1 MRKKISLFALAVV
14 FFAGCVQKKETT
26 MTNPFFEPFD
36 TEYGV
41 PAFNE
46 IETAHYM
53 PAFKEGMKQQNTEIQ
68 AIIDNKE
75 AADFENTIAAMDYSG
90 ATLNRVSDVFYNMTE
105 CNTNE
110 EIQAIAKEIA
120 PVLSKHSDDIYLNEA
135 LFKRVDAVYQN
146 RDNEDLNTE
155 QKMLLE
161 KIYKRFVNGGANL
174 PAEKK
179 DRFRAI
185 NERLSLLSLEF
196 GENLLKETNNY
207 TLVITDKADLAGLPQ
222 WVIDG
227 AAAEAASRELE
238 NSWVFTLQKPSWIP
252 FVQYAENRDLR
263 KQLLLAYA
271 KRGDN
276 DNEYDNKAIAMEM
289 VNLRV
294 EKANMLGYETWA
306 DYKLSDRMAES
317 PQHVY
322 DLLEEIMTKALPV
335 ADKEMQDMQKLIKK
349 EGGNFDLEAWD
360 WWYYA
365 EKVKAE
371 KYAFNDEALKPY
383 FSLDNALYKGVF
395 GVTNK
400 LYGLKYVERTDLPV
414 YHEDVKVFEVQE
426 ADGTLIGILYMDFF
440 TRESKRGGAWM
451 TSFRKQMRTQDGENV
466 LPVIQVVTNFSK
478 PVGDAP
484 ALLSLD
490 ETLTLFH
497 EFGHALH
504 GLLSECTYHSISGT
518 AVPRDFVELPSQV
531 LENWATEPEVLD
543 MYAFHYE
550 TGETIPAELVAKMK
564 KSGTFN
570 QGFAVVEFMSAAI
583 LDMDMHTIK
592 EQTDLDANTFEANV
606 MKRINMMPEIIVRY
620 RPTYF
625 AHIFSGG
632 YSAGYYSYTWAEV
645 LDADAF
651 EAFKEN
657 GLFDQAT
664 AKAFRKN
671 VLSAG
676 GSDDAMKLYKQFR
689 GQDPSAEAMMKR
701 KGLQ

>member
-1 MRKKISLFALAVV
+1 MKKISFFALAMILL
-14 FFAGCVQKKETT
+14 AGCVQKKET
-26 MTNPFFEPFD
+26 MTNPFFQPFD
-36 TEYGV
+36 TPYGV
-41 PAFNE
+41 PAFDK
-46 IETAHYM
+46 IQTADYM
-53 PAFKEGMKQQNTEIQ
+53 PAFEKGMQQQNEQID
-68 AIIDNKE
+68 AIVKNSE
-75 AADFENTIAAMDYSG
+75 APTFDNTIAAMDYSG
-90 ATLNRVSDVFYNMTE
+90 DILNRVSDVFFNMTE

-110 EIQAIAKEIA
+110 ELQAIAREIT
-120 PVLSKHSDDIYLNEA
+120 PKLSKHSDDIYLNEA
-135 LFKRVDAVYQN
+135 LFERVNAVYQN
-146 RDNEDLNTE
+146 RENAALNTE
-155 QKMLLE
+155 QKMLLD

-174 PAEKK
+174 PADKK
-179 DRFRAI
+179 DRFREI
-185 NERLSLLSLEF
+185 NEHLSLLSLEF
-196 GENLLKETNNY
+196 GENLLNETNNY

-252 FVQYAENRDLR
+252 FLQYSENRELR
-263 KQLLLAYA
+263 KELLLAYA
-271 KRGDN
+271 QRGDK
-276 DNEYDNKAIAMEM
+276 DNEYDNKKIAMEM

-306 DYKLSDRMAES
+306 DYKLSDRMAEN
-317 PQHVY
+317 PQQVY
-322 DLLEEIMTKALPV
+322 DLLDDIMSKALPV
-335 ADKEMQDMQKLIKK
+335 AEKEMRDMQKMIDNDGDGFK
-349 EGGNFDLEAWD
+349 LEAWD
-360 WWYYA
+360 WWHYA
-365 EKVKAE
+365 EKVKAQ

-383 FSLDNALYKGVF
+383 FSLENVLYKGVF

-400 LYGLKYVERTDLPV
+400 LWGLKYVERHDLPV
-414 YHEDVKVFEVQE
+414 YHEEVKVFEVQE
-426 ADGTLIGILYMDFF
+426 SDGSLIGILYMDFF
-440 TRESKRGGAWM
+440 PRDSKRGGAWM
-451 TSFRKQMRTQDGENV
+451 TSFRKQMKTPEGENV
-466 LPVIQVVTNFSK
+466 LPVIQVVTNFTK
-478 PVGDAP
+478 PTGDAP

-504 GLLSECTYHSISGT
+504 GLLSECTYHGVSGT
-518 AVPRDFVELPSQV
+518 AVPRDFVELPSQI

-550 TGETIPAELVAKMK
+550 TGETIPAELVEKMK

-570 QGFAVVEFMSAAI
+570 QGFAVVEFMSAAL
-583 LDMDMHTIK
+583 LDMDFHTLK
-592 EQTDLDANTFEANV
+592 EKTDLDANTFEEQV
-606 MKRINMMPEIIVRY
+606 MQRINMMPEIIVRY

-664 AKAFRKN
+664 AKAFRDN
-671 VLSAG
+671 VLSQG

-689 GQDPSAEAMMKR
+689 GQDPTADAMMKR

>member
-120 PVLSKHSDDIYLNEA
+120 PVLSKHSDDIYLSEA

-146 RDNEDLNTE
+146 RDKEALNTE

-689 GQDPSAEAMMKR
+689 GQDPSADAMMKR

>member
-1 MRKKISLFALAVV
+1 MKKISFFALAMILL
-14 FFAGCVQKKETT
+14 AGCVQKKET
-26 MTNPFFEPFD
+26 MMNPFFQPFD
-36 TEYGV
+36 TPYGV
-41 PAFNE
+41 PAFDK
-46 IETAHYM
+46 IQTADYM
-53 PAFKEGMKQQNTEIQ
+53 PAFEKGMQQQNEQID
-68 AIIDNKE
+68 AIVKNSE
-75 AADFENTIAAMDYSG
+75 APTFDNTIAAMDYSG
-90 ATLNRVSDVFYNMTE
+90 DILNRVSDVFYNMTE

-110 EIQAIAKEIA
+110 ELQAVSREIA
-120 PVLSKHSDDIYLNEA
+120 PKLSKHSDDIYLNEA
-135 LFKRVDAVYQN
+135 LFERVNAVYQN
-146 RDNEDLNTE
+146 RENEALNTE

-174 PAEKK
+174 PADKK
-179 DRFRAI
+179 DRFREI
-185 NERLSLLSLEF
+185 NEHLSLLSLEF
-196 GENLLKETNNY
+196 GENLLNETNNY
-207 TLVITDKADLAGLPQ
+207 TLVITDEADLAGLPQ

-252 FVQYAENRDLR
+252 FLQYSENRELR
-263 KQLLLAYA
+263 KELLLAYA
-271 KRGDN
+271 QRGDN
-276 DNEYDNKAIAMEM
+276 DNEYDNKKIAMEM

-306 DYKLSDRMAES
+306 DYKLSDRMAEN
-317 PQHVY
+317 PQQVY
-322 DLLEEIMTKALPV
+322 DLLDDIMSKALPV
-335 ADKEMQDMQKLIKK
+335 AEKEMRDMQKMIDNDGDGFK
-349 EGGNFDLEAWD
+349 LEAWD
-360 WWYYA
+360 WWHYA
-365 EKVKAE
+365 EKVKAQ

-383 FSLDNALYKGVF
+383 FSLENVLYKGVF

-400 LYGLKYVERTDLPV
+400 LWGLKYVERHDLPV
-414 YHEDVKVFEVQE
+414 YHEEVKVFEVQE
-426 ADGTLIGILYMDFF
+426 SDGSLIGILYMDFF
-440 TRESKRGGAWM
+440 PRDSKRGGAWM
-451 TSFRKQMRTQDGENV
+451 TSFRKQMRTPDGENV
-466 LPVIQVVTNFSK
+466 LPVIQVVTNFTK
-478 PVGDAP
+478 PTGDAP

-504 GLLSECTYHSISGT
+504 GLLSECTYHGVSGT
-518 AVPRDFVELPSQV
+518 AVPRDFVELPSQI
-531 LENWATEPEVLD
+531 LENWAAEPEVLD

-550 TGETIPAELVAKMK
+550 TGETIPAELVEKMK

-570 QGFAVVEFMSAAI
+570 QGFAVVEFMSAAL
-583 LDMDMHTIK
+583 LDMDFHTLK
-592 EQTDLDANTFEANV
+592 EKTDLDADTFEEQV
-606 MKRINMMPEIIVRY
+606 MQRINMMPEIIVRY
-620 RPTYF
+620 RPTCF

-664 AKAFRKN
+664 AKAFRDN
-671 VLSAG
+671 VLSQG

-689 GQDPSAEAMMKR
+689 GQDPTADAMMKR

>member
-1 MRKKISLFALAVV
+1 MMKKISLFALSVILLT
-14 FFAGCVQKKETT
+14 GCVQKKETT
-26 MTNPFFEPFD
+26 MTNPFFQPFN

-53 PAFKEGMKQQNTEIQ
+53 PAFEEGMKQQNEAIQ
-68 AIIDNKE
+68 AIIDNKK
-75 AADFENTIAAMDYSG
+75 APNFENTIAAMDYSD
-90 ATLNRVSDVFYNMTE
+90 ATLNRVSEVFYNMTE

-120 PVLSKHSDDIYLNEA
+120 PVLSKHGDDIYLNEE

-146 RDNEDLNTE
+146 RENEDLNTE

-174 PAEKK
+174 AAEKK

-196 GENLLKETNNY
+196 GENLLKETNDY

-252 FVQYAENRDLR
+252 FVQYAENRELR
-263 KQLLLAYA
+263 KELLLAYA

-294 EKANMLGYETWA
+294 EKANLLGFETWA

-335 ADKEMQDMQKLIKK
+335 ADKEMKDMQKLIKK

-395 GVTNK
+395 GVTSK

-466 LPVIQVVTNFSK
+466 LPVIQVVLNYSK
-478 PVGDAP
+478 PAEGTP
-484 ALLSLD
+484 ALLSVD

-518 AVPRDFVELPSQV
+518 AVPRDYVELPSQV
-531 LENWATEPEVLD
+531 LENWAMEPEVLD

-606 MKRINMMPEIIVRY
+606 MKRINMMDEIIVRY

-664 AKAFRKN
+664 AKAFREN

-689 GQDPSAEAMMKR
+689 GQDPSADAMMKR

>member
-1 MRKKISLFALAVV
+1 
-14 FFAGCVQKKETT
+14 
-26 MTNPFFEPFD
+26 MTNPFFQPFD
-36 TEYGV
+36 TPYGV
-41 PAFNE
+41 PAFDK
-46 IETAHYM
+46 IQTADYM
-53 PAFKEGMKQQNTEIQ
+53 PAFEKGMQQQNEQID
-68 AIIDNKE
+68 AIVKNSE
-75 AADFENTIAAMDYSG
+75 APTFDNTIAAMDYSG
-90 ATLNRVSDVFYNMTE
+90 DILNRVSDVFFNMTE

-110 EIQAIAKEIA
+110 ELQAIAREIT
-120 PVLSKHSDDIYLNEA
+120 PKLSKHSDDIYLNEA
-135 LFKRVDAVYQN
+135 LFERVNAVYQN
-146 RDNEDLNTE
+146 RENAALNTE
-155 QKMLLE
+155 QKMLLD

-174 PAEKK
+174 PADKK
-179 DRFRAI
+179 DRFREI
-185 NERLSLLSLEF
+185 NEHLSLLSLEF
-196 GENLLKETNNY
+196 GENLLNETNNY

-252 FVQYAENRDLR
+252 FLQYSENRELR
-263 KQLLLAYA
+263 KELLLAYA
-271 KRGDN
+271 QRGDK
-276 DNEYDNKAIAMEM
+276 DNEYDNKKIAMEM

-306 DYKLSDRMAES
+306 DYKLSDRMAEN
-317 PQHVY
+317 PQQVY
-322 DLLEEIMTKALPV
+322 DLLDDIMSKALPV
-335 ADKEMQDMQKLIKK
+335 AEKEMRDMQKMIDNDGDGFK
-349 EGGNFDLEAWD
+349 LEAWD
-360 WWYYA
+360 WWHYA
-365 EKVKAE
+365 EKVKAQ

-383 FSLDNALYKGVF
+383 FSLENVLYKGVF

-400 LYGLKYVERTDLPV
+400 LWGLKYVERHDLPV
-414 YHEDVKVFEVQE
+414 YHEEVKVFEVQE
-426 ADGTLIGILYMDFF
+426 SDGSLIGILYMDFF
-440 TRESKRGGAWM
+440 PRDSKRGGAWM
-451 TSFRKQMRTQDGENV
+451 TSFRKQMKTPEGENV
-466 LPVIQVVTNFSK
+466 LPVIQVVTNFTK
-478 PVGDAP
+478 PTGDAP

-504 GLLSECTYHSISGT
+504 GLLSECTYHGVSGT
-518 AVPRDFVELPSQV
+518 AVPRDFVELPSQI

-550 TGETIPAELVAKMK
+550 TGETIPAELVEKMK

-570 QGFAVVEFMSAAI
+570 QGFAVVEFMSAAL
-583 LDMDMHTIK
+583 LDMDFHTLK
-592 EQTDLDANTFEANV
+592 EKTDLDANTFEEQV
-606 MKRINMMPEIIVRY
+606 MQRINMMPEIIVRY

-664 AKAFRKN
+664 AKAFRDN
-671 VLSAG
+671 VLSQG

-689 GQDPSAEAMMKR
+689 GQDPTADAMMKR